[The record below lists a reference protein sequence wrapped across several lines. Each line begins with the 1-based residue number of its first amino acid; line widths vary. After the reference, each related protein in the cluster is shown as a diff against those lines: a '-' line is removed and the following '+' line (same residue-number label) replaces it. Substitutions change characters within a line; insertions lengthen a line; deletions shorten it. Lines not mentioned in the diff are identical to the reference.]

1 MDTLLFILGSRLGP
15 STGGKHVILYLIK
28 INWKN
33 KSLLLMGNILQALPQ
48 AATHLI
54 LIYEVI
60 TPLKKVT
67 PCYSIFFI
75 FKSCGQLP
83 TKKTAL

>member
-1 MDTLLFILGSRLGP
+1 MDTLLFTLGSRLSP
-15 STGGKHVILYLIK
+15 STEGKHVMLYLIK

-33 KSLLLMGNILQALPQ
+33 ESLLLMGNILQVLPQ

-67 PCYSIFFI
+67 PSYSIFFI
-75 FKSCGQLP
+75 FKSSGQLP
-83 TKKTAL
+83 TKKTTL